1 MRRRRVLSI
10 AGAGVATGIA
20 GCLGDGPTSDGDGE
34 DDTDEGDGLE
44 DADGNGDDDP
54 DNRTEEPSDDDEA
67 DGEDGADGATDEGEE
82 SDDGDGESDD
92 GGDDAEAEPDG
103 DEESD
108 DEDESD
114 ANETD
119 DGDESGDDG
128 TDGDE
133 DRHSLTVTVVD
144 STTEVPL
151 EGIVEVDGDARET
164 GSDGTVTYELESDS
178 YEVTAGSEVYQDSIV
193 TVDLEGDVLISI
205 GLVPTEADL
214 EVPDATLSR
223 EAVTD
228 DEEGYVVR
236 GTVAND
242 GGADSEEVIV
252 EVVLYDAEGT
262 QIHERYSS
270 PFEVAAESER
280 EFEFVAMYDYNSAFD
295 DVDPDRYDVAV
306 FSYVGHRRLSG
317 IERRESRLSLGP
329 LRF

>member
-20 GCLGDGPTSDGDGE
+20 GCIGDGPTSDGDG

-54 DNRTEEPSDDDEA
+54 DNRTEEPSDDDET
-67 DGEDGADGATDEGEE
+67 DGDDGADGADDEESGDGGEE
-82 SDDGDGESDD
+82 SDDGDDAETESDE
-92 GGDDAEAEPDG
+92 DAAG
-103 DEESD
+103 D

-119 DGDESGDDG
+119 DGDESGNDEP
-128 TDGDE
+128 DGDE

-164 GSDGTVTYELESDS
+164 GSDGTVIYELESDS

-214 EVPDATLSR
+214 EILDSTLSR
-223 EAVTD
+223 ETVTD

-270 PFEVAAESER
+270 PFEVGAESER
-280 EFEFVAMYDYNSAFD
+280 EFEFVALYDYNSAFD
-295 DVDPDRYDVAV
+295 DVDPDQYDVTV
-306 FSYVGHRRLSG
+306 FSYVGHRRLTG